1 MNSWWRQLCPQD
13 NLHVKQSPN
22 NWTKM
27 LDRLYLKEG
36 SIEFIKA
43 PKGRLFIK
51 RHLKKSI
58 FWSIISDNPPNSKKK
73 FSFWGVWHMFSIQ
86 FLSPF
91 QFWKYFLHLLTTE
104 MSDRWG
110 WWGWENVLEKPLEPY
125 WPTPRPRAKRT
136 LNVLMYPTGWPQKWG
151 NVEVGRIVW
160 ACPPQQ
166 RGH

>member
-1 MNSWWRQLCPQD
+1 
-13 NLHVKQSPN
+13 
-22 NWTKM
+22 M

-43 PKGRLFIK
+43 PEGRLFIK

-136 LNVLMYPTGWPQKWG
+136 LNVPYGWPQKWV
-151 NVEVGRIVW
+151 NVEVGRIV
-160 ACPPQQ
+160 PQADHRNGQ
-166 RGH
+166 RTRLRDCVDSTNSWPQKRAKD